1 MKRPSTFKS
10 VILFVFKFLILSAL
24 TTLGSAVPTTS
35 STALSQIISIFLLAF
50 NFS

>member
-1 MKRPSTFKS
+1 MKRPSTFNS
-10 VILFVFKFLILSAL
+10 EILFVFKFLILIAL
-24 TTLGSAVPTTS
+24 TSLGSVVPITS